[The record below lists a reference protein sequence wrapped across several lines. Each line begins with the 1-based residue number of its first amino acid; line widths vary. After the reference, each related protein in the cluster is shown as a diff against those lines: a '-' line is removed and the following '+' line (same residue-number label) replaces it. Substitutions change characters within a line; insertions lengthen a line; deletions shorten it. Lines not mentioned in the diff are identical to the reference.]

1 MAYALNFPSQAW
13 KKKNC
18 KIRFFWEIIWA
29 WNKLSLKLRLR
40 WDLKGPLWEPSTGVG
55 EAIQWTGTVF
65 MEYVQ
70 QGNASTHSPVLRQ
83 LAAHVS
89 LSRQCPSWGSCSSME
104 QLCHRFPDIIFHSS
118 RHLWENHNHRASN
131 NWFMFPFLSYWMNSA
146 SMDSRLSPHAL
157 LEAQNTQVS
166 FEARPQSSAF
176 PLWGYYLFKQM
187 YKRSL
192 QGFTCSFGVS
202 FLTTTPRVSHVP

>member
-1 MAYALNFPSQAW
+1 M
-13 KKKNC
+13 
-18 KIRFFWEIIWA
+18 R
-29 WNKLSLKLRLR
+29 
-40 WDLKGPLWEPSTGVG
+40 LKGTPVG
-55 EAIQWTGTVF
+55 AQHRCRRRCSANGAVF

-70 QGNASTHSPVLRQ
+70 EGNASTQSPVLQQRAAHVQEGNASAHSPVLRQ
-83 LAAHVS
+83 RSALVS

-131 NWFMFPFLSYWMNSA
+131 NWFIFPFLSCWMNSA
-146 SMDSRLSPHAL
+146 TTDSRLSPHAL